1 MLLIG
6 GVLHQGTWLLE
17 NADNMPN
24 KTITREY
31 AGRAGIAFAAL
42 AFVGLGACMESAPP
56 APSGE
61 TNTQIDPAMCPEAP
75 KPHGH
80 PWEYDGPEGQE
91 HWGTTD
97 GYANCLNGKSQS
109 PIDIEDPVTGDAARS
124 GLDDHAYADAPGR
137 FYDNG
142 HTLMFLFPHEQ
153 PGGTLVLDGVTYTL
167 EQFHFHAPSEH
178 RIAGKAHPME
188 AHFVHSAPPVSPGRP
203 PRRAVVAVLIDV
215 GPEENAFLA
224 PLFAHLP
231 ETGSEGR
238 CLQTEG
244 LAEVL
249 LRDRGGF
256 YRYDGSLTTPDCSEH
271 VQWLIMEKP
280 ILASAEQIGRFVSV
294 FPDNA
299 RHVQP
304 IDGRTITFHPGEPA
318 P

>member
-6 GVLHQGTWLLE
+6 VVLYQGTCLLE

-24 KTITREY
+24 KTTTREY
-31 AGRAGIAFAAL
+31 AGRAGFIVAAL

-61 TNTQIDPAMCPEAP
+61 TNTQIDLAMCPEAP
-75 KPHGH
+75 KPNGH

-97 GYANCLNGKSQS
+97 GYLNCDNGRSQS
-109 PIDIEDPVTGDAARS
+109 PIDIEDPVRGDAARS

-142 HTLMFLFPHEQ
+142 HTLMLLFSHEQ

-188 AHFVHSAPPVSPGRP
+188 AHFVHSAPPVSPGGP
-203 PRRAVVAVLIDV
+203 PRRAVVAVMIDV
-215 GPEENAFLA
+215 GPEENTFLA

-231 ETGSEGR
+231 DTEGEGT
-238 CLQTEG
+238 CLSTEG

-249 LRDRGGF
+249 LGDRGGF

-271 VQWLIMEKP
+271 VQWIVMEKP
-280 ILASAEQIGRFVSV
+280 ILGSAAQIGQFVSV

-304 IDGRTITFHPGEPA
+304 IDGRTVTFHPGEPA